1 MIIIRIN
8 TDNTMTELKSNKNW
22 INTIKKDSNNS
33 DINLLYEWY
42 IDSNSKLLLYGHLDG
57 EQINNHILPSNGIS
71 SIISELNCN
80 ILYDNIYIVKL
91 EENKLVNYSIQEYGE
106 FYSINYDTNNSCSES
121 DDELYEYK
129 YTNSCNTYIDTNINI
144 NNILSYDNN
153 IY

>member
-33 DINLLYEWY
+33 EINLLYEWY
-42 IDSNSKLLLYGHLDG
+42 IENNSKLLLYGNIVG
-57 EQINNHILPSNGIS
+57 EQINNHFLPSNGIS
-71 SIISELNCN
+71 SIISDLDDN

-91 EENKLVNYSIQEYGE
+91 KENKLVNYSIQEYGE
-106 FYSINYDTNNSCSES
+106 FYSINYDINNSCSES
-121 DDELYEYK
+121 DDDIYEYK
-129 YTNSCNTYIDTNINI
+129 YTASCSNIDI
-144 NNILSYDNN
+144 NNTLSYDNN